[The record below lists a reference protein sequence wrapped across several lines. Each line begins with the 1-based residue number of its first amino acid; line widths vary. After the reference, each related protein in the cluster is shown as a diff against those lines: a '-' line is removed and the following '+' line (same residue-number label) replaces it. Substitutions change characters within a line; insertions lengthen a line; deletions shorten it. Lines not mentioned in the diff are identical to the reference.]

1 MPDSAKTAWR
11 RLYVFVAVALAVFL
25 AVISSIGLV
34 CHGFATA
41 PAGNQASV
49 EKHST
54 NTPVP
59 VPPELKVALTKAQQ
73 RGQQAYQAV
82 QAAVDQYQATDVEL
96 QDLLNSHF
104 EDLLQA
110 ATAAAKAPVPANAAP
125 MLSAIPETNS
135 NALDERTPEF
145 SAPTAPTSIINPRY
159 QDLEDEIV
167 QLRRQRTVLSEK
179 LLPTHP
185 EMQKID
191 DSLSELEDRI
201 RSVQKEIPGP
211 VPVHP
216 MLSSSEPNG
225 KQPELLEPK
234 PIASPAS
241 AVFATLLPRWQKVAD
256 DYRELTDR
264 LQTEKNACYDALNH
278 ESATWKRKAE
288 IPADYLATLTTTQ
301 TTVQLRGADPK
312 TAIYWSGFLALIA
325 AVLVARHAQVSEAV
339 FQTAAQVRQ
348 RLAVTIIGFL
358 PRRPDYLAR
367 VNSGREPRWIRRLL
381 LAAELY
387 LAVIVLALMVL
398 SLADH
403 QFFNHLIAN
412 PLTACSQKFWS

>member
-1 MPDSAKTAWR
+1 M
-11 RLYVFVAVALAVFL
+11 
-25 AVISSIGLV
+25 
-34 CHGFATA
+34 
-41 PAGNQASV
+41 
-49 EKHST
+49 
-54 NTPVP
+54 
-59 VPPELKVALTKAQQ
+59 
-73 RGQQAYQAV
+73 
-82 QAAVDQYQATDVEL
+82 
-96 QDLLNSHF
+96 NSHF

-110 ATAAAKAPVPANAAP
+110 ATAAAKAPPPATAP
-125 MLSAIPETNS
+125 SITPTEPDITT
-135 NALDERTPEF
+135 NALDEQAPQF
-145 SAPTAPTSIINPRY
+145 SVPSAPTSIINPRY

-191 DSLSELEDRI
+191 ESLSDLEERI

-211 VPVHP
+211 VPLHP
-216 MLSSSEPNG
+216 MLSSSEPNI

-234 PIASPAS
+234 PIAPPAS

-264 LQTEKNACYDALNH
+264 LQTEKSACYEALNH

-288 IPADYLATLTTTQ
+288 IPADYIATLTTTQ
-301 TTVQLRGADPK
+301 TTIQLRGADPK
-312 TAIYWSGFLALIA
+312 TAIYWSGLLALIA
-325 AVLVARHAQVSEAV
+325 ATLVARRAHVSEAV

-358 PRRPDYLAR
+358 PRRPEQFVRGNA
-367 VNSGREPRWIRRLL
+367 GREPRWIRRLL
-381 LAAELY
+381 LSAELY
-387 LAVIVLALMVL
+387 LAAIVLVLTVL

-403 QFFNHLIAN
+403 QFFNHLLAN
-412 PLTACSQKFWS
+412 PLAACSQKFWS